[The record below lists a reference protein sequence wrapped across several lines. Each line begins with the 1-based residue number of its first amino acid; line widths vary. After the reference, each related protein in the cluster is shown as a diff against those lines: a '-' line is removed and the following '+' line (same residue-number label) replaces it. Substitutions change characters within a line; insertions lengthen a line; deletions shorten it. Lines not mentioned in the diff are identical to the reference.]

1 MERKRHLRIGISSY
15 TDNNTVLRVTGNA
28 EFSGIV
34 TALEFHGDGSNLTN
48 IVAVSTYATNAG
60 FATVAG
66 IVTESV
72 YSGYATTAGIASGLT
87 GRPDIE
93 VNNLDVAGLS
103 TLTGNVSFGSSALF
117 GDDQRL
123 VFGDN
128 AELMI
133 FHNGTNNNSVISAL
147 GTTESL
153 NINAQTI
160 TLKDATGS
168 TTKARFDTGG
178 NEIVGVTTFQNNIFV
193 DDNNVIA
200 LGTGLAGGALQLFQT
215 GATGEGRVRNRVGD
229 LEIQEDNGSIVFKK
243 GLTTEK
249 LAEFATDGAA
259 DLYYDGA
266 KKFETTKSGIIVT
279 GIATA
284 DGFVGPLEGDVTGN
298 LTGDVNAGV
307 ITAINGN
314 FTGNVTIGGTLTYED
329 VTNVDA
335 IGLITARSGVEVNT
349 GGILVQ
355 SGITTVQ
362 NLEAVDLTIRNLTG
376 VAATFTESV
385 SLYDNDRIYLGTSQE
400 MEIFHGTLGFS
411 FITSTE
417 PLNIHYGSGSSSD
430 YLDIRSSGTDL
441 AARFTSNASAE
452 LYYSGSQKFAT
463 TTSGVS
469 ITGDAQVSSNLS
481 VSTLFLADV
490 GNNKIGFNTSSPEA
504 FFEVRRD
511 TFVPGESVM
520 LVSDGGVSQPS
531 GVDCTLRVAN
541 DGSIPDHSVLELESG
556 VSNVIFR
563 NNGTFGIGTTVPK
576 QPLDV
581 AGIITSLGLESPGIV
596 TANRFESNSSGT
608 PQIDSPNN
616 LNINANQVAISTDLT
631 VGNNFSVTGL
641 GTFLSDVDV
650 DGSVVLTGDGRTIDF
665 KADTANINFDTG
677 IRFYETTVS
686 NPRMMLNYNAD
697 DGNAPNGQIEIKG
710 FNNDENALQ
719 TVIVFDRFG
728 DVGIGTTAVRSPVAV
743 GATNILH
750 VSGIVTALE
759 YYGDLTGNVSG
770 NVTGNATSADYAT
783 VAGIATL
790 AENLTGNPSISIASA
805 TVGGSMQVTSGNIYR
820 SNADL
825 TLTGGGPQSTR
836 SQLILANGGSST
848 LKADSSSGSV
858 LLQAAS
864 GDVSVFDATGSTTPF
879 TRTGAA
885 GTVRLDRG
893 DGNFT
898 GVVTATTFY
907 GDFIGDGSQITNV
920 TTQTATEA
928 EGLTGEPDINV
939 SFLECDNLLVTGIS
953 TFNQNMHMRDG
964 NKFNIGANGPTGD
977 LILWHDGNNSY
988 IQDIGTGDLKI
999 QATNLSLEDASANQY
1014 ALFTTGGSSIL
1025 YHSGSQRYATTG
1037 VGQTIS
1043 GETNFGGLLR
1053 TWDNVRFGNDLS
1065 IGANA
1070 VGTAMTIFHDGS
1082 GRIYN
1087 GAGHL
1092 TIQNRD
1098 YNFGTYIRGGFVNIG
1113 SSGPSFQVGIL
1124 VGGVTADN
1132 DVRCYFNNNERL
1144 RTIGAGVTVTGDIYA
1159 TNIILTAPNNQ
1170 MYRVSVDNA
1179 GNLSTTAVSS

>member
-1 MERKRHLRIGISSY
+1 MLSSLESLRKL
-15 TDNNTVLRVTGNA
+15 
-28 EFSGIV
+28 
-34 TALEFHGDGSNLTN
+34 LEFHGDGSNLTN

-93 VNNLDVAGLS
+93 INNLDVAGLS
-103 TLTGNVSFGSSALF
+103 TFQSDVHLGDNDKLIF
-117 GDDQRL
+117 GDDDDL
-123 VFGDN
+123 
-128 AELMI
+128 EI
-133 FHNGTNNNSVISAL
+133 FHNSSNGN
-147 GTTESL
+147 
-153 NINAQTI
+153 TI
-160 TLKDATGS
+160 IQET
-168 TTKARFDTGG
+168 TGG
-178 NEIVGVTTFQNNIFV
+178 NL
-193 DDNNVIA
+193 VIKGSN
-200 LGTGLAGGALQLFQT
+200 LFLQS
-215 GATGEGRVRNRVGD
+215 ASGEDFFKGD
-229 LEIQEDNGSIVFKK
+229 
-243 GLTTEK
+243 
-249 LAEFATDGAA
+249 ADGAIE
-259 DLYYDGA
+259 LYYDDT
-266 KKFETTKSGIIVT
+266 KKFETTGVGVTVFGTTQTQQLNVSGLSTFNDDVKVYSANLNVYNGYGQFGNVQIGAGNNRTIRTSTGNLILESNWNQVEILDDVIVSGIVT
-279 GIATA
+279 AN
-284 DGFVGPLEGDVTGN
+284 GFVGPLEGDVTGN

-307 ITAINGN
+307 ITAVNGN

-411 FITSTE
+411 FITTTE

-441 AARFTSNASAE
+441 AARFTSNVSAE

-469 ITGDAQVSSNLS
+469 ITGDATVSSNLS

-511 TFVPGESVM
+511 TFVPRESVM

-541 DGSIPDHSVLELESG
+541 DGSIPDYSVLELESG

-641 GTFLSDVDV
+641 GTFLSDVDI

-665 KADTANINFDTG
+665 KADTANINFETG

-790 AENLTGNPSISIASA
+790 AENLTGNPAISIASA

-836 SQLILANGGSST
+836 SQLILVMVEVQHSRA
-848 LKADSSSGSV
+848 SSSGSV

-864 GDVSVFDATGSTTPF
+864 GEVSVFDATGSTTPF

-907 GDFIGDGSQITNV
+907 GDFVGDGSQITNV
-920 TTQTATEA
+920 TTDTALTA

-939 SFLECDNLLVTGIS
+939 SFLECDNLLVTGIT
-953 TFNQNMHMRDG
+953 TFLQNVHLYDN
-964 NKFNIGANGPTGD
+964 NKIHLGANGPTGD
-977 LILWHDGNNSY
+977 LVIWHDSNNSY

-999 QATNLSLEDASANQY
+999 QATNLSLEDASATQY
-1014 ALFTTGGSSIL
+1014 ALFTSGGSSIL

-1082 GRIYN
+1082 GNIRN
-1087 GAGHL
+1087 GSGHL
-1092 TIQNRD
+1092 VLQNVD

-1113 SSGPSFQVGIL
+1113 TSGPSFQVGIL

-1132 DVRCYFNNNERL
+1132 DVRCYFNNQERI

-1159 TNIILTAPNNQ
+1159 TNIILSAPNNQ
-1170 MYRVSVDNA
+1170 MYRLSVDNA

>member
-160 TLKDATGS
+160 TLKDATGVS
-168 TTKARFDTGG
+168 TRARFEVTG
-178 NEIVGVTTFQNNIFV
+178 NEIVGVTTFKDRIQLGNAVGNGLYV
-193 DDNNVIA
+193 GDDNDLIIYE
-200 LGTGLAGGALQLFQT
+200 TGGDVGINYMTTNGVLFI
-215 GATGEGRVRNRVGD
+215 RGD
-229 LEIQEDNGSIVFKK
+229 QVQIDKNGSKRLYSTSAGSLELYYANSKK
-243 GLTTEK
+243 LETTE
-249 LAEFATDGAA
+249 
-259 DLYYDGA
+259 
-266 KKFETTKSGIIVT
+266 SGIIIT

-307 ITAINGN
+307 ITAVNGN

-385 SLYDNDRIYLGTSQE
+385 NLYDNDRIYLGTSQE

-411 FITSTE
+411 FIKTTE
-417 PLNIHYGSGSSSD
+417 PLNIHYGSAGSSSD
-430 YLDIRSSGTDL
+430 YLDIRFDGTDL

-469 ITGDAQVSSNLS
+469 ITGDATVSSNLS

-511 TFVPGESVM
+511 TFVPRESVM

-541 DGSIPDHSVLELESG
+541 DGTIPDYSVLELESG

-641 GTFLSDVDV
+641 GTFLSDVDI
-650 DGSVVLTGDGRTIDF
+650 DGNVVITGNARTIDF
-665 KADTANINFDTG
+665 KADTANTNFDTG

-686 NPRMMLNYNAD
+686 SPRMMLNYNAD
-697 DGNAPNGQIEIKG
+697 DGNPPNGQIEIKG

-719 TVIVFDRFG
+719 TVVVFDRFG

-790 AENLTGNPSISIASA
+790 AENLTGNPAISITSA

-836 SQLILANGGSST
+836 SQLVLANGGSST

-864 GDVSVFDATGSTTPF
+864 GNVSVVDATGSTTPF

-907 GDFIGDGSQITNV
+907 GDFVGDGSQITNV

-953 TFNQNMHMRDG
+953 TFLQNLHLYDG
-964 NKFNIGANGPTGD
+964 NKINIGANNATGD

-1014 ALFTTGGSSIL
+1014 ALFTSGGSSIL

-1053 TWDNVRFGNDLS
+1053 TWGNVRFGNDLS

-1082 GRIYN
+1082 GNIRN
-1087 GAGHL
+1087 GSGHL
-1092 TIQNRD
+1092 VMQNVD
-1098 YNFGTYIRGGFVNIG
+1098 YNYGTYIRGGFVNIG
-1113 SSGPSFQVGIL
+1113 SSGPSFSVGVL

-1144 RTIGAGVTVTGDIYA
+1144 RTIGAGVSVTGDIYA

-1170 MYRVSVDNA
+1170 MYRLSVDNA

>member
-1 MERKRHLRIGISSY
+1 
-15 TDNNTVLRVTGNA
+15 
-28 EFSGIV
+28 
-34 TALEFHGDGSNLTN
+34 
-48 IVAVSTYATNAG
+48 
-60 FATVAG
+60 
-66 IVTESV
+66 
-72 YSGYATTAGIASGLT
+72 
-87 GRPDIE
+87 
-93 VNNLDVAGLS
+93 
-103 TLTGNVSFGSSALF
+103 
-117 GDDQRL
+117 
-123 VFGDN
+123 
-128 AELMI
+128 MI
-133 FHNGTNNNSVISAL
+133 FHNGNNNNSVISAL

-160 TLKDATGS
+160 TLKDATGVS
-168 TTKARFDTGG
+168 TRARFEVTG
-178 NEIVGVTTFQNNIFV
+178 NEIVGVTTFKDRIQLGNAVGNGLYV
-193 DDNNVIA
+193 GDDNDLIIYETGGDVGINYF
-200 LGTGLAGGALQLFQT
+200 GTSGVLFI
-215 GATGEGRVRNRVGD
+215 RGD
-229 LEIQEDNGSIVFKK
+229 QVQIDKNGSKRLYSTDAGSLELYYANSKK
-243 GLTTEK
+243 LETTE
-249 LAEFATDGAA
+249 
-259 DLYYDGA
+259 
-266 KKFETTKSGIIVT
+266 SGIIIT

-307 ITAINGN
+307 ITAVNGN

-362 NLEAVDLTIRNLTG
+362 NLEAVDLAIRNLTG

-417 PLNIHYGSGSSSD
+417 PLNVHYGSASSSTD
-430 YLDIRSSGTDL
+430 YLDIKFAGTDL
-441 AARFTSNASAE
+441 AARFTSNASTE

-469 ITGDAQVSSNLS
+469 ITGDATVSSNLS
-481 VSTLFLADV
+481 VTGVSAFSDDLAVGVSTLFADV
-490 GNNKIGFNTSSPEA
+490 STGRI
-504 FFEVRRD
+504 
-511 TFVPGESVM
+511 
-520 LVSDGGVSQPS
+520 
-531 GVDCTLRVAN
+531 
-541 DGSIPDHSVLELESG
+541 
-556 VSNVIFR
+556 
-563 NNGTFGIGTTVPK
+563 GIGTIVPK

-641 GTFLSDVDV
+641 GTFLSDVDI
-650 DGSVVLTGDGRTIDF
+650 DGSVVITGDARTIDF
-665 KADTANINFDTG
+665 KADTANTNFDTG

-686 NPRMMLNYNAD
+686 SPRMMLNYNAD
-697 DGNAPNGQIEIKG
+697 DGNPPNGQIEIKG

-719 TVIVFDRFG
+719 TVVVFDRFG
-728 DVGIGTTAVRSPVAV
+728 DVGIGTTSVRSPVAV

-836 SQLILANGGSST
+836 SQLVLANGGSST

-858 LLQAAS
+858 VLQAAS
-864 GDVSVFDATGSTTPF
+864 GSVSVVDASGSTTPF
-879 TRTGAA
+879 IRTGAA
-885 GTVRLDRG
+885 GSVRLDRG
-893 DGNFT
+893 DGNFS

-907 GDFIGDGSQITNV
+907 GDFVGDGSQITNV
-920 TTQTATEA
+920 TTDTALTA

-939 SFLECDNLLVTGIS
+939 SFLECDNLLVTGIT
-953 TFNQNMHMRDG
+953 TFLQNVHLYDN
-964 NKFNIGANGPTGD
+964 NKIHLGANGPTGD
-977 LILWHDGNNSY
+977 LVIWHDSNNSY

-999 QATNLSLEDASANQY
+999 QATNLSLEDASGNSY
-1014 ALFTTGGSSIL
+1014 AGFSSGGSSVL
-1025 YHSGSQRYATTG
+1025 YHAGSQRYATTG

-1053 TWDNVRFGNDLS
+1053 TWGNVRFGNDLS

-1082 GRIYN
+1082 GNIRN
-1087 GAGHL
+1087 GSGHL
-1092 TIQNRD
+1092 VMQNVD
-1098 YNFGTYIRGGFVNIG
+1098 YNYGTYIRGGFVNIG
-1113 SSGPSFQVGIL
+1113 SSGPSFSVGVL

-1144 RTIGAGVTVTGDIYA
+1144 RTIGAGVSVTGDIYA

-1170 MYRVSVDNA
+1170 MYRLSVDNA

>member
-117 GDDQRL
+117 GDNQRL

-133 FHNGTNNNSVISAL
+133 FHNGNNNNSVISAL

-160 TLKDATGS
+160 TLKDATGVS
-168 TTKARFDTGG
+168 TRARFEVTG
-178 NEIVGVTTFQNNIFV
+178 NEIVGVTTFKDRIQLGNAVDNGLYV
-193 DDNNVIA
+193 GDDNDLIIYE
-200 LGTGLAGGALQLFQT
+200 TGGDVGINYMSTNGVLFI
-215 GATGEGRVRNRVGD
+215 RGD
-229 LEIQEDNGSIVFKK
+229 QVQIDKNGSKRLYSTSAGSLELYYANSKK
-243 GLTTEK
+243 LETTE
-249 LAEFATDGAA
+249 
-259 DLYYDGA
+259 
-266 KKFETTKSGIIVT
+266 SGIIIT

-469 ITGDAQVSSNLS
+469 ITGDATVSSNLS

-490 GNNKIGFNTSSPEA
+490 GNNKIGFNTSSPQA

-511 TFVPGESVM
+511 TFVPRESVM
-520 LVSDGGVSQPS
+520 LISDGGVSQPS

-541 DGSIPDHSVLELESG
+541 DGSIPDYSVLELESG

-641 GTFLSDVDV
+641 GTFLSDVDI
-650 DGSVVLTGDGRTIDF
+650 DGNVVITGNARTIDF
-665 KADTANINFDTG
+665 KADTANTNFDTG

-686 NPRMMLNYNAD
+686 DPRMMLNYNAD

-864 GDVSVFDATGSTTPF
+864 GNVSVVDASGSTTPF
-879 TRTGAA
+879 IRTGAA
-885 GTVRLDRG
+885 GSVRLDRG

-907 GDFIGDGSQITNV
+907 GDFVGDGSQITNV
-920 TTQTATEA
+920 TTDTALTA

-953 TFNQNMHMRDG
+953 TFLQNLHLYDG
-964 NKFNIGANGPTGD
+964 NKINIGANNTTGD

-999 QATNLSLEDASANQY
+999 QATNLSLEDSSGNSY
-1014 ALFTTGGSSIL
+1014 ALFTDGGSSIL

-1082 GRIYN
+1082 GNIRN
-1087 GAGHL
+1087 GSGHL
-1092 TIQNRD
+1092 ILQNAD
-1098 YNFGTYIRGGFVNIG
+1098 YSFGTYIRGGFVNIG

-1132 DVRCYFNNNERL
+1132 DVRCYFNNQERI

-1159 TNIILTAPNNQ
+1159 TNIILSAPNNQ
-1170 MYRVSVDNA
+1170 MYRLSVDNA